1 MKNTK
6 HETIVFFVLCNAL
19 CPCFDRLFFVYP
31 PSPHRH
37 PLLRLALIAGIFV
50 VLVTLV
56 VGGALVVSVSAASD
70 TILPGVSVGGVPV
83 GGLTREQ
90 ASVVLKQ
97 RQDELLNRGL
107 AFSAGGKSALL
118 LSGTVAPED
127 PDLNQERVVF
137 DRDRMV
143 RDAFVVGHDG
153 NVVSRAYALV
163 RARVRGGVD
172 LPLRFTLD
180 EKALAADLHRAFAEL
195 EKPVREP
202 SFSVTNE
209 NGVFRFAPI
218 PGVAGIT
225 LDAEKAVA
233 AFRRALAVGGQ
244 IAPIHVK
251 LSETQPRARDADADH
266 LAPEA
271 GRVVQSLTATTTI
284 VSGDRS
290 WNVTRAAIAGWLG
303 IAAEVRGDVRI
314 AFLPERL
321 EPFMNE
327 IAAAVE
333 VAPRDAKFKLEGKR
347 VVEFVASREGVALNR
362 EATRAALEAAW
373 IRGSGGPVEAVLD
386 RAAPKVAVGDV
397 NTLGIKEVL
406 GVGTSNFSGSPKN
419 RIKNIR
425 NGITKLNGTL
435 IEPGEEFSL
444 LRALRPFTPEGG
456 YLPELVIKGDKIEPE
471 LGGGLCQIG
480 TTSFRMA
487 MNSGMKI
494 TARQNHSL
502 VVRYYNDPKNK
513 NPGTD
518 ATIYDPW
525 PDFKFINDTGRY
537 LLIAT
542 EMNTATGNLA
552 FTLWGTSD
560 GRRGTYAAP
569 ALLKWYPA
577 GPDKEI
583 PTTDLKPGE
592 RKCQEKHPGAD
603 ASFVYTRILPD
614 GTEEKKTYT
623 SHYRSLPKICL
634 VGVTPDQMPVTPGSS
649 SSPDPDA
656 AASPD
661 AGAPAT

>member
-1 MKNTK
+1 M
-6 HETIVFFVLCNAL
+6 
-19 CPCFDRLFFVYP
+19 YP
-31 PSPHRH
+31 SLNSHR
-37 PLLRLALIAGIFV
+37 PLLRLAIIAGIFV
-50 VLVTLV
+50 VLVALV
-56 VGGALVVSVSAASD
+56 VGGALVVAVSAASD
-70 TILPGVSVGGVPV
+70 TILPGVAIGGVPV
-83 GGLTREQ
+83 GGLTRTQ

-97 RQDELLNRGL
+97 RQDELLNRGF
-107 AFSAGGKSALL
+107 AFTAGEKSALL
-118 LSGTVAPED
+118 LSATVSPED

-137 DRDRMV
+137 DRERMT
-143 RDAFVVGHDG
+143 REAFAVGHEG
-153 NVVSRAYALV
+153 SVVSRAYTLV
-163 RARVRGGVD
+163 RARVRGVVE

-180 EKALAADLHRAFAEL
+180 ETALAADLHRAFAEL

-202 SFSVTNE
+202 SFALTNE
-209 NGVFRFAPI
+209 NGVFVFTPV
-218 PGVAGIT
+218 PGAAGVT
-225 LDAEKAVA
+225 LDTDKAVA
-233 AFRRALAVGGQ
+233 TFRRALAVGGP
-244 IAPIHVK
+244 IAPIRVK
-251 LSETQPRARDADADH
+251 LNATAPLANNADAVL

-271 GRVVQSLTATTTI
+271 ARTMRSLTATTT
-284 VSGDRS
+284 VTSGDRS

-303 IAAEVRGDVRI
+303 ISADVRGDVRI

-373 IRGSGGPVEAVLD
+373 VRAPGGSVEAVLD
-386 RAAPKVAVGDV
+386 RTAPKVAVGDV
-397 NTLGIKEVL
+397 NTLGIKDVL

-419 RIKNIR
+419 RVKNIR

-435 IEPGEEFSL
+435 IEPEEEFSL
-444 LRALRPFTPEGG
+444 LDALRPFTPEGG

-525 PDFKFINDTGRY
+525 PDFKFINDTGHY

-542 EMNTATGNLA
+542 EMNTATGDLK
-552 FTLWGTSD
+552 FTLWGSSD
-560 GRRGTYAAP
+560 GRQGTYSAP
-569 ALLKWYPA
+569 VLLKWYPA
-577 GPDKEI
+577 GEDKII
-583 PTTDLKPGE
+583 PTTELKPGE

-603 ASFVYTRILPD
+603 ASFVYTRTLPD

-634 VGVTPDQMPVTPGSS
+634 VGVTPDQMPTASPTTPTT
-649 SSPDPDA
+649 PDA
-656 AASPD
+656 GAD
-661 AGAPAT
+661 AGAPAN